1 MPSRFVRI
9 PRRLAVEPLEVLFN
23 QRMGRVLATPRDYRS
38 WEDRERK
45 PEPDTLAGAWHYY
58 DLAEVA
64 PFDLSLEDIVEVD
77 LSEHLDRYILG
88 HAAERHGMTDLA
100 AALLAGDIDR
110 AEDLL
115 RALENA

>member
-9 PRRLAVEPLEVLFN
+9 PRRLAVEPLEVMINHKL
-23 QRMGRVLATPRDYRS
+23 GRIVNTPQDFSS
-38 WEDRERK
+38 WEVKEKR
-45 PEPDTLAGAWHYY
+45 PSAPILVGTWYHY
-58 DLAEVA
+58 DLDEVA

-77 LSEHLDRYILG
+77 LNEHLDRYILG
-88 HAAERHGMTDLA
+88 HAAERKGMPDLA

-110 AEDLL
+110 AEEIL